1 MGLTYHFSSMKKTTS
16 LTLSPDLLAKVDCL
30 AGSKYSRS
38 AVIERILRLH
48 FRQRLCRKIHAR
60 DLRRINAAAVRLN
73 AEAQDVLTY
82 QALKD

>member
-1 MGLTYHFSSMKKTTS
+1 MKKTTS
-16 LTLSPDLLAKVDCL
+16 LMLSSDLLAKVDRL

-48 FRQRLCRKIHAR
+48 FRRRPRRKIHAR
-60 DLRRINAAAVRLN
+60 DLRRINAAAARLN

-82 QALKD
+82 QALED

>member
-1 MGLTYHFSSMKKTTS
+1 MDLTYHYSSMKRKIT
-16 LTLSPDLLAKVDCL
+16 LTLSSDLLAKVDRL
-30 AGSKYSRS
+30 TQFKHSRS

-48 FRQRLCRKIHAR
+48 FRRGSHRKIHAR
-60 DLRRINAAAVRLN
+60 DLGRINAAAARMN